1 MLTIIIGI
9 IASVIVTIILL
20 NIIKNDALCSFVSLC
35 GFLEIIL
42 SVFLGLCVP
51 FSGYNDWKLIKET
64 ELVSLSNASASG
76 GTGFIYVSLS
86 ADNAYTYRF
95 EVDSTF
101 GTKSSKE
108 YKTSTII
115 NDYNEVIEI
124 EDPACQKPMLM
135 EYNRTAKKSIWTFG
149 LLADETSYVFYVP
162 EGTINKDI
170 KLE

>member
-9 IASVIVTIILL
+9 IASVFITYILL
-20 NIIKNDALCSFVSLC
+20 TITDDSFMFLIGFIGIIIS
-35 GFLEIIL
+35 IL
-42 SVFLGLCVP
+42 LGLCAP
-51 FSGYNDWKLIKET
+51 FNGYNDWKLIKET
-64 ELVSLSNASASG
+64 ELVSLSNASVSG

-108 YKTSTII
+108 YKTTTII
-115 NDYNEVIEI
+115 NNNNVIEI

-149 LLADETSYVFYVP
+149 LLANETSYVFYVP